1 VIKDV
6 ISCACS
12 EFRVAHPAPVEDW
25 SVEEIEQY
33 LDACAAD
40 QAAAEEVLGGGER

>member
-12 EFRVAHPAPVEDW
+12 EFRAAHPAPVEDW
-25 SVEEIEQY
+25 SVEEIERY
-33 LDACAAD
+33 LDACTAD
-40 QAAAEEVLGGGER
+40 QAAAERVDGGEW